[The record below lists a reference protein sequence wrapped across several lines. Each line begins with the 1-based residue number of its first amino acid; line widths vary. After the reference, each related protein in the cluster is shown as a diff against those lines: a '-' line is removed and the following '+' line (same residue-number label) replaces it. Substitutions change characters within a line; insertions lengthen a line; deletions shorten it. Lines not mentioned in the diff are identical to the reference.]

1 MTKTREGAAKRLKD
15 ILAEATETDDSV
27 CYVTSDDVDVFKTAI
42 EALEQEPC
50 EDCISRENAIKQCGF
65 GMTSLLI
72 ANSLR
77 RLPPVTPHQ
86 KMGRWILTDV
96 EGNRVWHCDCSE
108 CKKDPQDYIGGSENW
123 WLIKNKLPKYCP
135 NCGVKIQEVGKT

>member
-1 MTKTREGAAKRLKD
+1 MTREEAIEKLED
-15 ILAEATETDDSV
+15 ILEEATETDASV
-27 CYVTSDDVDVFKTAI
+27 CYITPDDA
-42 EALEQEPC
+42 
-50 EDCISRENAIKQCGF
+50 ISREDAIKQCGF